1 MQHLVQA
8 RRRYVQMVTGKKPRR
23 RPMPK
28 ALPPKA
34 IETAYTRILL
44 DLVHAMRIAAHRDL
58 IPKLHRYAE
67 HARDV
72 TGRTDAIDDDV
83 GLVKASLTNGA
94 FAKSNLGSLAKM
106 IGRRTSDWQ
115 KAQLGRQLRAAVGVD
130 VPIRDP
136 RLAERIELFT
146 AENVGLIKSIPEEAL
161 AQVQKVALRGIS
173 AGERWETIA
182 EAIEERFAV
191 SESRAALIA
200 RDQVGK
206 LYGSLNEARQ
216 KDLGLTKYTWRTS
229 ADERVRPEHAELDGR
244 TFEWSN
250 PPSEGI
256 PGSQINC
263 RCSADPDVEAL
274 LDSL

>member
-136 RLAERIELFT
+136 RLAERIELC
-146 AENVGLIKSIPEEAL
+146 AHRKGPSRQAVRVP
-161 AQVQKVALRGIS
+161 QRG
-173 AGERWETIA
+173 
-182 EAIEERFAV
+182 
-191 SESRAALIA
+191 
-200 RDQVGK
+200 K
-206 LYGSLNEARQ
+206 RQ
-216 KDLGLTKYTWRTS
+216 KDLGLTHFVWETS
-229 ADERVRPEHAELDGR
+229 HDERVRPEHRGTRRQALRLGQATERGHSWVCRKLPMQRFARRGR
-244 TFEWSN
+244 TA
-250 PPSEGI
+250 
-256 PGSQINC
+256 
-263 RCSADPDVEAL
+263 RL
-274 LDSL
+274 SLTHGRPQPQVGENSGCAGLSIQLPTGDCAGCLHETGAFRLWCNRLH